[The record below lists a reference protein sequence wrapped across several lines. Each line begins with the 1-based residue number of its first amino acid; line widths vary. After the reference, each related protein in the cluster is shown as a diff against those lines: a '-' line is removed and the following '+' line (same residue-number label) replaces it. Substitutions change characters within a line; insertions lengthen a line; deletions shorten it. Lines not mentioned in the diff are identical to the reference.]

1 MSHAPREP
9 ADGFQELP
17 GLLLALAFLDR
28 LADAPVHVVF
38 EDQQGG
44 RLQPGP
50 CGRDL
55 IEHIDTVPAVL
66 LHLADAGDL
75 PFDAAEPP
83 QDAVVVG
90 SHGRLFDPILAGLDC
105 RTPVGHSL
113 VAEEALDMGRRTCSG
128 RDERPTGAQFLVGF
142 AAQPCWAK
150 KLNRERDRCYSLAG
164 VVVAPVRPRYGAV
177 DPDRIGDMRAR

>member
-17 GLLLALAFLDR
+17 GFLLALAFLDR

-38 EDQQGG
+38 EDQQSG

-50 CGRDL
+50 RGRYL
-55 IEHIDTVPAVL
+55 IEHIATVPAVL

-90 SHGRLFDPILAGLDC
+90 SHGCPFGPNPRSGLDC

-113 VAEEALDMGRRTCSG
+113 VAEEAPDMGRRSCSG

-142 AAQPCWAK
+142 AAQPCWQRNSIASEIVAI
-150 KLNRERDRCYSLAG
+150 RSGESSL
-164 VVVAPVRPRYGAV
+164 
-177 DPDRIGDMRAR
+177 